1 MNDVD
6 GLWQIG
12 VNYSN
17 NLMIIVGHDLAV
29 KYKDIYHELVYEY
42 YTVYYFDLLE
52 FSATYLLNGV
62 IKERNVL
69 LQ

>member
-1 MNDVD
+1 
-6 GLWQIG
+6 
-12 VNYSN
+12 
-17 NLMIIVGHDLAV
+17 MIIVGHDLAV